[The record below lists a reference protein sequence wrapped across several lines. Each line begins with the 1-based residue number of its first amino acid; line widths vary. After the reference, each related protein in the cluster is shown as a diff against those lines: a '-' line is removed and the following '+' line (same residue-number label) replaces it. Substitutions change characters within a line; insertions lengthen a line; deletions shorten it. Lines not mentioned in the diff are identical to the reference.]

1 MKRTYYIF
9 GLVGFL
15 CALNFA
21 VYAQDTTAVAE
32 PVSEAQNPIRSEV
45 LVETE
50 KPQDL
55 PKKRLLALPK
65 EKNPKVATWLSVAL
79 PGAGQIYNG
88 QWYKVPVIYGGVA
101 ALYYFYQMNIDER
114 NLYQAEYRGRLSQDT
129 LFNPNPLLV
138 RYNNEQIRTMR
149 DYYRRNVEFVFIL
162 SGLLYIL
169 NIVDACVFAHLSSFD
184 VSDNLSLRI
193 QPYATPDLV
202 PYAASQRMPM
212 NGGLKL
218 TFTLK

>member
-1 MKRTYYIF
+1 
-9 GLVGFL
+9 LVGFL